1 VGVLTRGDAVWKV
14 CVLVLVLVLSA
25 AAGPQGQEV
34 SLEYQLK
41 AAYLF
46 NFVKFVEW
54 PAGVPS
60 GPFVICVAGRNP
72 FGNALAETLRGE
84 QVNDRMLATRV
95 ISMPE
100 SGCDVVFLPQ
110 GISSTPYLRAA
121 SRSPTLTV
129 GESPDFITEGGI
141 VNFVAEDG
149 RIRFQISQGAAARAD
164 LRISSRLLRLARN
177 PDR

>member
-1 VGVLTRGDAVWKV
+1 VCKSRVLG
-14 CVLVLVLVLSA
+14 LVLSA
-25 AAGPQGQEV
+25 ASLHAQEV

-54 PAGVPS
+54 PAGAPS
-60 GPFVICVAGRNP
+60 GPLVICVAGRNP

-84 QVNDRMLATRV
+84 DVNDRMLATRV

-100 SGCDVVFLPQ
+100 SGCHVVFLPQ
-110 GISSTPYLRAA
+110 GISGTPYLRAA
-121 SRSPTLTV
+121 RGSPTLTV
-129 GESPDFITEGGI
+129 GESPEFIAEGGI

-149 RIRFQISQGAAARAD
+149 RIHFQISQGAAARAD

-177 PDR
+177 PDQ